1 MSSRAVHSMVESPSL
16 EARMGELEKLKDRI
30 RSTKN
35 GQSGRSGPHDDV
47 CLFIKKLLMQSE

>member
-1 MSSRAVHSMVESPSL
+1 MVESPSL